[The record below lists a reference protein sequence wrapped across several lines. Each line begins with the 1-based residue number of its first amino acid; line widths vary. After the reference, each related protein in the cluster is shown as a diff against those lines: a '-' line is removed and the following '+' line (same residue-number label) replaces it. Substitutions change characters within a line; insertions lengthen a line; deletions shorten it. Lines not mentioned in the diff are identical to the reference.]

1 MAQRQ
6 FFMGVDIGGTFTDL
20 VLFQDGRQKPYNA
33 KTLTTPANP
42 VDGVMNAV
50 REAMAQ
56 AGAQPSEIRRV
67 VHATTLATNL
77 ILERKGARLGYV
89 ATKGFGDMF
98 HISKQYPS
106 GIDRFNALYER
117 PEPLVEREMVI
128 EIQER
133 LDHRG
138 DVLIALDEAQAEA
151 AIRHLAAAKPD
162 AVAVCLL
169 HSYANPAHERKVA
182 QMLQRAMPGLYV
194 ALSSEVWPEFQ
205 EYERASTTLI
215 SAYVGPMLADY
226 LGKLE
231 QELRKT
237 GIGCSL
243 QIMQSSGAVMPASM
257 AARKAVYSVESG
269 PAAGVIATAQSG
281 LAIGRP
287 NMISFDMG
295 GTTAKVGL
303 IQHGKPNVTHDFTV
317 GTSVSAEV
325 RASGEPIKIPVID
338 LAEVG
343 AGGGS
348 IAWIDPGG
356 LLQVG
361 PLSAGAAPGPACYGL
376 GGTQPTV
383 TDANVVL
390 GYLNPDYFLGG
401 KMKIYPER
409 SHDAIARNIGERLNL
424 DPVLAAHGIYQLA
437 NNPHGRCGQ
446 IDHRVARHRSAR
458 IRGDG
463 VWRRR
468 PDSYRQ
474 GRRTVQHPDGDRTAV
489 ARCGFRVRPAD
500 VRPRPR
506 QRDHAYRAMQ
516 GCQGGGPAPNFS

>member
-1 MAQRQ
+1 
-6 FFMGVDIGGTFTDL
+6 
-20 VLFQDGRQKPYNA
+20 
-33 KTLTTPANP
+33 
-42 VDGVMNAV
+42 
-50 REAMAQ
+50 
-56 AGAQPSEIRRV
+56 
-67 VHATTLATNL
+67 
-77 ILERKGARLGYV
+77 
-89 ATKGFGDMF
+89 
-98 HISKQYPS
+98 
-106 GIDRFNALYER
+106 
-117 PEPLVEREMVI
+117 
-128 EIQER
+128 
-133 LDHRG
+133 
-138 DVLIALDEAQAEA
+138 
-151 AIRHLAAAKPD
+151 
-162 AVAVCLL
+162 
-169 HSYANPAHERKVA
+169 
-182 QMLQRAMPGLYV
+182 
-194 ALSSEVWPEFQ
+194 
-205 EYERASTTLI
+205 
-215 SAYVGPMLADY
+215 
-226 LGKLE
+226 
-231 QELRKT
+231 
-237 GIGCSL
+237 
-243 QIMQSSGAVMPASM
+243 
-257 AARKAVYSVESG
+257 
-269 PAAGVIATAQSG
+269 
-281 LAIGRP
+281 
-287 NMISFDMG
+287 MG